1 METEKYEEMLINNI
15 TKEYKKAKKDDVKIL
30 DKEDKA
36 ITEEL

>member
-15 TKEYKKAKKDDVKIL
+15 TKEDKKAKKDDVKIL